1 MTVSFRK
8 SFIGNEGKKR
18 AKAIWLATEIDMTQ
32 RIYIYGGGKTRRRKV
47 REKQMKAVRRGME
60 SKVHLHFL
68 LAAAKLI
75 LPFLISTIAQGSI
88 DSQSS
93 GRMDLGCYRVEYRYV
108 RQTNSSSY
116 LAHITR
122 VVLLR
127 LCVCVR
133 VWECRH
139 IFCFQAGRFS
149 ISFFSGTHIY
159 IYTHT
164 HSWAERHIITHRR
177 ISPWSAFLWFDKS
190 VRST

>member
-1 MTVSFRK
+1 M
-8 SFIGNEGKKR
+8 
-18 AKAIWLATEIDMTQ
+18 
-32 RIYIYGGGKTRRRKV
+32 GGGKTRRRKV

-60 SKVHLHFL
+60 GKVHLHFL
-68 LAAAKLI
+68 SAAAKLI

-88 DSQSS
+88 DSKSS

-122 VVLLR
+122 VVLPR
-127 LCVCVR
+127 QCVCV
-133 VWECRH
+133 CGS
-139 IFCFQAGRFS
+139 AG
-149 ISFFSGTHIY
+149 ISFVFKLDAFQFRFLAAHTHSYIY
-159 IYTHT
+159 IHT

-177 ISPWSAFLWFDKS
+177 FSPWSAFLWFDKS